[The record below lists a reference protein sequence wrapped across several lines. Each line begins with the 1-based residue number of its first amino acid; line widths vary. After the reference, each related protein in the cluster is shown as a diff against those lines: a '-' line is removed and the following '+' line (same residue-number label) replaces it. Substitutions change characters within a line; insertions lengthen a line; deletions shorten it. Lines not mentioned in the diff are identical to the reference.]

1 MYKNALKEDLIRVVE
16 DLDGTVEST
25 DTIAKLKTKIE
36 KSSTFESDPDFVKT
50 LIKNCIDE
58 RVSRNEREA
67 TLEKQKIELAKLQ
80 LAQLEKEV
88 ELQTAK
94 NKALNLNPAAKV
106 EEKQF
111 ETNIEN
117 MIKSIKTL
125 SLPVPT
131 RSENFNLF
139 FQSLE
144 LAFLTKKINDE
155 YKSEILINLLGER
168 AHNVLLY
175 IKKEELND
183 YEKLKSIVLRE
194 FQLTPRECLNS
205 FKNAVKSSGETYIQ
219 FAARL
224 TANFQYYCS
233 LRKVNSFESLYDLII
248 SDKLFETLNKETATH
263 IGIREAEDWLRPVDL
278 AKESAI
284 FIFHLEADHYLERQN
299 KNCYICGDSSHYAR
313 DCEKRFKL
321 KESNGHIHNRKNA
334 NTLKVK
340 SEKQN
345 DEFAQLQYV
354 NIFVENQPVTALI
367 DSGCQI
373 PVLNSSLIR
382 VNKPSE
388 ERITL
393 SSCFG
398 EQRMVEVKPINIS
411 LNQHSPSLSV
421 RTAISLTLTEEFIIH
436 PSVYTEIKKL
446 SHAKSDVLL
455 SESGSSLG
463 AYSGAYSN
471 SIFYVANVIENSSY
485 DLSHVKNFNI
495 RNDLSSL
502 IKNYK
507 PNKIKSTKLKM
518 NIILKDDIP
527 VCQRA
532 RRLSCSE
539 KLQVDDQIDDWL
551 QQGIIKESVSDYC
564 SPIVLCKKKDGNLR
578 ICIDYRK
585 INSKT
590 EKDRYPLPLIEEVL
604 DQLQS
609 GNFFSTIDL
618 KNGFF
623 HVEMEEN
630 RHIIEKGTI
639 KPSLDK
645 TKAVQNF
652 PEPKNVKQVQSF
664 LGLSGYF
671 RKFIQNYS
679 IIAKPLSD
687 LLRDNTVFHFGPE
700 QQLAFQTL
708 RQKLSENPVL
718 HIFKQGAKLELHTD
732 ASKFGYGAILL
743 QQSDDNKLHPV
754 HYFSKKTTPQEEKY
768 SSYELEVLA
777 VIESLKKFRNYLV
790 GNKFKIV
797 TDCSAFQKT
806 MSKKQLTSKIARWA
820 LFLEDFNYEI
830 IHRPGK
836 QMRHVD
842 CLSRYPVMTITYD
855 EITTKLANC
864 QRNDEYIN
872 SLKTLLENKQ
882 IIDFVVKNDVLYK
895 IENDSDVLVVPQQMQ
910 TEIVKNIHSK
920 GHLGINKTESMVKQS
935 FYFTNV
941 RKCVENVINNC
952 IECILVNKKRGKGEG
967 LLNPIPEENIPLSTY
982 HIDFLGP
989 LPSTNKNYN
998 HILSIIDAF
1007 TKFVWL
1013 YPVKSTFSRDA
1024 LEKLKQQEVTFGNP
1038 HRIITDKGTAFTS
1051 KEFREYCENENIQQ
1065 LSITT
1070 GIPRGNGQIER
1081 IHSSLIPILSKL
1093 SIDDASKWFKFVPAV
1108 QRTLNS
1114 TISRSTQMTPFQLLT
1129 GVKMRTKQDLEI
1141 LKLLEEVNRR
1151 EIQRKS

>member
-36 KSSTFESDPDFVKT
+36 KSSTFKSDADFVKT

-58 RVSRNEREA
+58 RVSRNVREA

-94 NKALNLNPAAKV
+94 NKALSLNPAAKV

-144 LAFLTKKINDE
+144 
-155 YKSEILINLLGER
+155 
-168 AHNVLLY
+168 
-175 IKKEELND
+175 
-183 YEKLKSIVLRE
+183 
-194 FQLTPRECLNS
+194 
-205 FKNAVKSSGETYIQ
+205 
-219 FAARL
+219 
-224 TANFQYYCS
+224 
-233 LRKVNSFESLYDLII
+233 
-248 SDKLFETLNKETATH
+248 
-263 IGIREAEDWLRPVDL
+263 
-278 AKESAI
+278 
-284 FIFHLEADHYLERQN
+284 
-299 KNCYICGDSSHYAR
+299 
-313 DCEKRFKL
+313 
-321 KESNGHIHNRKNA
+321 
-334 NTLKVK
+334 
-340 SEKQN
+340 
-345 DEFAQLQYV
+345 
-354 NIFVENQPVTALI
+354 
-367 DSGCQI
+367 
-373 PVLNSSLIR
+373 R
-382 VNKPSE
+382 VN
-388 ERITL
+388 
-393 SSCFG
+393 
-398 EQRMVEVKPINIS
+398 
-411 LNQHSPSLSV
+411 
-421 RTAISLTLTEEFIIH
+421 
-436 PSVYTEIKKL
+436 
-446 SHAKSDVLL
+446 
-455 SESGSSLG
+455 
-463 AYSGAYSN
+463 
-471 SIFYVANVIENSSY
+471 
-485 DLSHVKNFNI
+485 
-495 RNDLSSL
+495 
-502 IKNYK
+502 
-507 PNKIKSTKLKM
+507 
-518 NIILKDDIP
+518 
-527 VCQRA
+527 
-532 RRLSCSE
+532 
-539 KLQVDDQIDDWL
+539 DQIDDWL
-551 QQGIIKESVSDYC
+551 QQGIIRESCSDYC

-590 EKDRYPLPLIEEVL
+590 DKDRYPLPLIEEVL

-609 GNFFSTIDL
+609 GHFFSTIDL

-623 HVEMEEN
+623 HVEMEESK
-630 RHIIEKGTI
+630 HIIEKGAI

-652 PEPKNVKQVQSF
+652 TEPKNVKQVQSF

-671 RKFIQNYS
+671 RKFIQKYS

-687 LLRDNTVFHFGPE
+687 LLRGNAVFHFGPE

-732 ASKFGYGAILL
+732 ACKFGYGAILL
-743 QQSDDNKLHPV
+743 QQSDDNKLYPV

-768 SSYELEVLA
+768 SSYELEVLV

-806 MSKKQLTSKIARWA
+806 MSKKQLTPKIARWA

-836 QMRHVD
+836 QMGHVD

-855 EITTKLANC
+855 EITTKLTNC

-872 SLKTLLENKQ
+872 SLKTLLEKKQ
-882 IIDFVVKNDVLYK
+882 INDFVVKNDVLYK
-895 IENDSDVLVVPQQMQ
+895 IENDNDVLVVPQQMQ

-920 GHLGINKTESMVKQS
+920 GHLGINKTESMLKQS
-935 FYFTNV
+935 FYFPIV

-967 LLNPIPEENIPLSTY
+967 LLNPIPKENIPLSTY

-1013 YPVKSTFSRDA
+1013 YPVNSTSSRDA
-1024 LEKLKQQEVTFGNP
+1024 LEKLKQQEITFGNP
-1038 HRIITDKGTAFTS
+1038 HRIITDKGIAFTS
-1051 KEFREYCENENIQQ
+1051 KEFREYCENENIQH

-1081 IHSSLIPILSKL
+1081 IL
-1093 SIDDASKWFKFVPAV
+1093 
-1108 QRTLNS
+1108 
-1114 TISRSTQMTPFQLLT
+1114 
-1129 GVKMRTKQDLEI
+1129 
-1141 LKLLEEVNRR
+1141 
-1151 EIQRKS
+1151 